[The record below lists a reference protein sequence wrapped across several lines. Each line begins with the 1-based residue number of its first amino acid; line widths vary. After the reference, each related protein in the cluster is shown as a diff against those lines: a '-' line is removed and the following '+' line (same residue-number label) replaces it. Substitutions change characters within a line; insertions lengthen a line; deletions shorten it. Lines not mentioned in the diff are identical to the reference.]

1 MILCG
6 IVAIVCLTVKLLMTD
21 IQSTE
26 SGTRRRPGYSRAK
39 KLKIRVDMT
48 PMVDLGFL
56 LIAFFV
62 ITAELNKP
70 SVVHLNMP
78 KEGGPP
84 TPLGESNALTL
95 LLDANNTLYCYH
107 GDWKKALSAGEIFE
121 TNFSISNGVGKI
133 IREKQ
138 QRLDA
143 TNKTEGRNGL
153 MLLIKPGAEASYQNV
168 VDALDEATINV
179 VKKYAIVKIE
189 PEESA
194 WMKSRHQ

>member
-1 MILCG
+1 
-6 IVAIVCLTVKLLMTD
+6 MTD

-26 SGTRRRPGYSRAK
+26 TGTRRRPGFYRAK

-70 SVVHLNMP
+70 SVVHLSMP

-84 TPLGESNALTL
+84 TTLGESGALTL
-95 LLDANNTLYCYH
+95 LLDANNRLYYYH
-107 GDWKKALSAGEIFE
+107 GDWEKALSAGEIFE
-121 TNFSISNGVGKI
+121 TNFSVSNGIGKI

-138 QRLDA
+138 QRLDVI
-143 TNKTEGRNGL
+143 NKTEGRNVL

-168 VDALDEATINV
+168 IDALDEAAINV
-179 VKKYAIVKIE
+179 VKKYAILKME
-189 PEESA
+189 PEESQ
-194 WMKSRHQ
+194 WMKTHGQ